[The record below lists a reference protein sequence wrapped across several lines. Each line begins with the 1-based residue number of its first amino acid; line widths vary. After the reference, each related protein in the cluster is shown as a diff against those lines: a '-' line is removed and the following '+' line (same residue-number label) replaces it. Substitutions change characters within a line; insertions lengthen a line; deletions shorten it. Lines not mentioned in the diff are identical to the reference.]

1 MGEAAAFEGR
11 AVFPF
16 GAIGAAKE
24 GWIFENGAGVGVDDG
39 EGVVGDDGVVGVVNG
54 ASVVE
59 GVGLVGVVN
68 NQLWGRRSIGGGDDA
83 VCSWAREVAGF
94 GAGEWGLVPRKVGV
108 GGGGLLGLAPARVA
122 RSLAALRAWRRL

>member
-1 MGEAAAFEGR
+1 MGEAADFEGR

-16 GAIGAAKE
+16 RAIGAVKE

-68 NQLWGRRSIGGGDDA
+68 NQLWGRR
-83 VCSWAREVAGF
+83 
-94 GAGEWGLVPRKVGV
+94 
-108 GGGGLLGLAPARVA
+108 
-122 RSLAALRAWRRL
+122 